1 MKKEIPAICLLIVLL
16 IASKFSFAL
25 DTQATFDSA
34 NAAYD
39 TQDYELATE
48 EYESILNEG
57 FESLWLYYNLGN
69 TYYKRG
75 KFAKAILNFERAL
88 KIDPSNEDV
97 LFNLKLTNLRTA
109 DRVEPIKPL
118 LLTKIWKNIIEFNS
132 ANSWSILGAL
142 CLWLFF
148 TCLGLIIITASIQVR
163 RITFLLALVFFSSTI
178 FLTIATYQQYQNE
191 QQRSFGIVYAE
202 SVYVKSAPDE
212 SSIDLFIVHE
222 GLKIEVIDQLN
233 IWRKIK
239 LKDGNQGWVI
249 KRDLLII

>member
-1 MKKEIPAICLLIVLL
+1 MNRVIKLLIILML
-16 IASKFSFAL
+16 MAKFSFAS
-25 DTQATFDSA
+25 DTQAIFESA

-39 TQDYELATE
+39 NQDYELATE

-75 KFAKAILNFERAL
+75 KLANAILNFERAL
-88 KIDPSNEDV
+88 RIDPSNEDV

-109 DRVEPIKPL
+109 DRIEPIQPL
-118 LLTKIWKNIIEFNS
+118 LLSKIWRRLIELNS
-132 ANSWSILGAL
+132 ANSWSIIGVL

-148 TCLGLIIITASIQVR
+148 TCLGLIIITASIRVR
-163 RITFLLALVFFSSTI
+163 RIAFFMALMFFSASI
-178 FLTIATYQQYQNE
+178 FLSLASYQQYKNE
-191 QQRSFGIVYAE
+191 QQRSFGIVSAE
-202 SVYVKSAPDE
+202 SVYVKSAPDNT
-212 SSIDLFIVHE
+212 STDLFIIHE
-222 GLKIEVIDQLN
+222 GLKIEVIDQLSV
-233 IWRKIK
+233 WRKIK